1 MRFPDTDGG
10 VTGYFVEK
18 ENREEV
24 GNGAGTGRKA
34 HYMEQFKP

>member
-10 VTGYFVEK
+10 ITGYSVEK
-18 ENREEV
+18 EIREEV

-34 HYMEQFKP
+34 HYMEQFEP